1 MNSNFAINLDHKDI
15 ISISGED
22 SLNFLQNIISNDVN
36 LITKDKSIYS
46 CLLSPQ
52 GKFLYDFMICKAPN
66 DHLLLQCNKE
76 ISDDFINKLKIY
88 RLRSKVEINKTEEY
102 QSFFFNVANEV
113 INTSFNK
120 IKGSTI
126 QNNYGLFFNDPRLD
140 DFGIHGIIYATKV
153 KNLIKDLNL
162 KLLDINIFKN
172 LCHNTGLIDFV
183 PSQALSNYFS
193 LELNLKELEGLSF
206 KKGCFVGQENTARM
220 NLKNKVR
227 RRILPFQLIDGS
239 VEINQEIHHNNN
251 VIGSILSLDPNF
263 AIIKIEETNNLF
275 NLSIPLEKATIKII
289 KPFWLTI

>member
-1 MNSNFAINLDHKDI
+1 MVIAVMKCFQVFKLD
-15 ISISGED
+15 
-22 SLNFLQNIISNDVN
+22 F
-36 LITKDKSIYS
+36 
-46 CLLSPQ
+46 
-52 GKFLYDFMICKAPN
+52 
-66 DHLLLQCNKE
+66 
-76 ISDDFINKLKIY
+76 
-88 RLRSKVEINKTEEY
+88 
-102 QSFFFNVANEV
+102 
-113 INTSFNK
+113 
-120 IKGSTI
+120 
-126 QNNYGLFFNDPRLD
+126 
-140 DFGIHGIIYATKV
+140 
-153 KNLIKDLNL
+153 
-162 KLLDINIFKN
+162 
-172 LCHNTGLIDFV
+172 
-183 PSQALSNYFS
+183 LSNYFS